1 MERQPVLFLCTH
13 NSARSHIAEGLLR
26 HLLAGDRV
34 GVHSAGT
41 EATHVRL
48 LVIRATAEI
57 GFDIAVP
64 ECQTFD
70 RFLDHHIDAVI
81 TVCDLANEAY
91 PVFLGALAIPPRA
104 DELREG
110 TKRELAHS
118 SSDACEGLRFA
129 AHDRFISRLFLIRSL
144 TSLAPGAT
152 RALLIVLAARHL
164 HLPAAGFAWLI
175 GAISVGALL
184 NPLTPRAAACRAR

>member
-1 MERQPVLFLCTH
+1 MERQHILFLCTH
-13 NSARSHIAEGLLR
+13 NSARSRIAEGLLR
-26 HLLAGDRV
+26 HLAGDRFE
-34 GVHSAGT
+34 VHSAGT

-64 ECQTFD
+64 ECKTFD

-81 TVCDLANEAY
+81 MVYDLADEAC

-110 TKRELAHS
+110 TKRELANY

-129 AHDRFISRLFLIRSL
+129 AHDRFISRL
-144 TSLAPGAT
+144 
-152 RALLIVLAARHL
+152 LLIHRSPH
-164 HLPAAGFAWLI
+164 PQRSSMPSTMI
-175 GAISVGALL
+175 VGH
-184 NPLTPRAAACRAR
+184 CR